1 MDILKKIFPLSW
13 KFTGSVA
20 NLVIGVLIHLLIG
33 IIGAFIPFVLG
44 MAIGAVSG
52 WFGGKVDIAL
62 VGIIP
67 LPLLGT
73 ILSLI
78 GALIDLYV
86 VGGIVIMFLAH
97 FKVLKD

>member
-1 MDILKKIFPLSW
+1 MDVLKKIFPLSW

-20 NLVIGVLIHLLIG
+20 NLVIGVLVYLVVG
-33 IIGAFIPFVLG
+33 IIGGV
-44 MAIGAVSG
+44 AIG
-52 WFGGKVDIAL
+52 I
-62 VGIIP
+62 VGLIP

-73 ILSLI
+73 ILGLV
-78 GALIDLYV
+78 GGLIDLYV

>member
-20 NLVIGVLIHLLIG
+20 NLIIGVLVYLLVG
-33 IIGAFIPFVLG
+33 IIGGVA
-44 MAIGAVSG
+44 
-52 WFGGKVDIAL
+52 IAL

-73 ILSLI
+73 LLSLV

>member
-20 NLVIGVLIHLLIG
+20 NLIIGVLVYLVIG
-33 IIGAFIPFVLG
+33 IIGGVALG
-44 MAIGAVSG
+44 I
-52 WFGGKVDIAL
+52 
-62 VGIIP
+62 VGLIP

-73 ILSLI
+73 LLGLV